1 MPSEPKKM
9 MRLTYFDSKAKAESV
24 RLAFF
29 IGGVEFE
36 DKRVSREEFGAMK
49 ESLPFGQLPILTLAD
64 GSQMA
69 QSLAIL
75 TYAAKQAGLLPEDPL
90 QLAKVMQ
97 VLLTLDD
104 IVSKFS
110 PSMYEKDP
118 EKKLEMRKVLAG
130 ETLPFW
136 LSRLDRLIEGEGKDA
151 HSVGNTL
158 TAADLQLYVI
168 INWLCLSGVIDG
180 IPKDVC
186 NPYKN
191 ILRVVDT
198 VHSHPKV
205 AEWNAAH

>member
-97 VLLTLDD
+97 VCA
-104 IVSKFS
+104 
-110 PSMYEKDP
+110 PP
-118 EKKLEMRKVLAG
+118 RG
-130 ETLPFW
+130 H
-136 LSRLDRLIEGEGKDA
+136 GK
-151 HSVGNTL
+151 N
-158 TAADLQLYVI
+158 
-168 INWLCLSGVIDG
+168 
-180 IPKDVC
+180 
-186 NPYKN
+186 
-191 ILRVVDT
+191 
-198 VHSHPKV
+198 
-205 AEWNAAH
+205 